1 MQRTYEDVVNADGYG
16 RISLEDRDKKN
27 FSMESDSIASQ
38 KGLIEQFCVEHGI
51 SLKNYL
57 YDDGITGQT
66 FERDGWNDLLKEI
79 EAGRINCVITK
90 DLSRLGR
97 DHSETGY

>member
-38 KGLIEQFCVEHGI
+38 KGLIEQFCVE
-51 SLKNYL
+51 YL
-57 YDDGITGQT
+57 
-66 FERDGWNDLLKEI
+66 
-79 EAGRINCVITK
+79 
-90 DLSRLGR
+90 
-97 DHSETGY
+97 